1 MKTHKELKEFV
12 KSLCADEADILMDL
26 LPPVLKSKK
35 SNQQIIKRERKF
47 SFCPNCKSKLIY
59 RNGKTRDGKQKYICR
74 ECHKSFSDNNNSIV
88 YKSKHTYDQWIQF
101 INCELHDYIL
111 KDEATTINVSQTTVF
126 SWRHKLYKAIAEV
139 KKSIVL
145 SGIIQI
151 DGTFVPINLKG
162 TKPKNMPRI
171 SKQRSSSAYR
181 GVSHHK
187 VCIMS
192 AVDDNDKMFFEIVG
206 LGSETNDMLDSIE
219 YKIKGCEVLVS
230 DGKFAFDTFS
240 KKLGC
245 TNEVVKSGHYVN
257 EKGYNLS
264 TINGLHSELKTS
276 LRKRKGV
283 SIRHLQGYLDMFLF
297 KKMLNYT
304 VDNQDKVIVT
314 YNKSIPNQTKQ
325 YIKDIF
331 EKALP
336 IDLYE
341 AYKEYNYGIFKE

>member
-1 MKTHKELKEFV
+1 MKTHKELKEYV

-26 LPPVLKSKK
+26 LPSVLKSKK
-35 SNQQIIKRERKF
+35 SNQKIINRERK
-47 SFCPNCKSKLIY
+47 SISCPDCKSHSITK
-59 RNGKTRDGKQKYICR
+59 NGTKDGRQRYFCKD
-74 ECHKSFSDNNNSIV
+74 CHRFFSDNNNSIV
-88 YKSKHTYDQWIQF
+88 YKSKHTYDQWISF

-111 KDEATTINVSQTTVF
+111 KDEASEVNIDITTAF
-126 SWRHKLYKAIAEV
+126 SWRHKLYEAIAEV

-145 SGIIQI
+145 SGDIQI
-151 DGTFVPINLKG
+151 DGTFTPINLKG
-162 TKPKNMPRI
+162 TKPENMPRI
-171 SKQRSSSAYR
+171 SKRRSSSAYR

-192 AVDDNDKMFFEIVG
+192 AVDTEDNMFFEIVG
-206 LGSETNDMLDSIE
+206 LGSETNKMLESIE
-219 YKIKGCEVLVS
+219 YKIKDCKVLVS
-230 DGKFAFDTFS
+230 DGKFAFETFC

-257 EKGYNLS
+257 DKGYNLS

-276 LRKRKGV
+276 LKKRRGV
-283 SIRHLQGYLDMFLF
+283 SIKHLQGYLDMFLF

-304 VDNQDKVIVT
+304 VENQDKDIVT

-336 IDLYE
+336 ISLHE
-341 AYKEYNYGIFKE
+341 AYHEYNYGIYKK

>member
-26 LPPVLKSKK
+26 LPSVMKSKK
-35 SNQQIIKRERKF
+35 SNQKIIKRERK
-47 SFCPNCKSKLIY
+47 SISCPYCKSYSIRK
-59 RNGKTRDGKQKYICR
+59 NGNKDGRQRYFCKD
-74 ECHKSFSDNNNSIV
+74 CHKYFSDNNNSIV
-88 YKSKHTYDQWIQF
+88 YKSKHTYDQWISF

-145 SGIIQI
+145 SGNIQI
-151 DGTFVPINLKG
+151 DGTFTPINLKG

-171 SKQRSSSAYR
+171 SKKRSSSAYR

-192 AVDDNDKMFFEIVG
+192 AVDTDDNMLFEIVG
-206 LGSETNDMLDSIE
+206 LGSETNNMLESIE
-219 YKIKGCEVLVS
+219 YKIKDCKVLIS
-230 DGKFAFDTFS
+230 DGKFAFETFS

-245 TNEVVKSGHYVN
+245 TNEVIKSGHYVN
-257 EKGYNLS
+257 DNGYNIS

-276 LRKRKGV
+276 LKRCRGV
-283 SIRHLQGYLDMFLF
+283 SIKHLQGYLDMFLF

-304 VDNQDKVIVT
+304 VENQDKDIVT

-336 IDLYE
+336 ISLYE
-341 AYKEYNYGIFKE
+341 AYHEYNYGIYKK